1 MMAVLFGFSGSEAVF
16 DLHQHV
22 VGCTELTGHTW
33 SPHCVALWH
42 TWSLTIRCP
51 QRNLCA
57 CTSRPGSS
65 LSGALKKELYSY
77 VRIHYYEHFD
87 FENGIVSPHIVL
99 LYSS

>member
-33 SPHCVALWH
+33 SSHCVALWH

-51 QRNLCA
+51 QRNLGTVHQQA
-57 CTSRPGSS
+57 GQQPVWSFEKRV
-65 LSGALKKELYSY
+65 Y
-77 VRIHYYEHFD
+77 VRIHYYEHHFY